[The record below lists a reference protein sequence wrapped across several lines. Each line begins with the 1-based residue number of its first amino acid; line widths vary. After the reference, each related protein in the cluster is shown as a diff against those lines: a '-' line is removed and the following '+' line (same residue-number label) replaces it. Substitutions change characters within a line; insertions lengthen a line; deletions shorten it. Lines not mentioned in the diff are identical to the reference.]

1 MTFYLLSHN
10 YLILFTKKQVLGPVW
25 SMYIRRHVKEY
36 WETDKF
42 TSSGSP
48 SSPPPQTLHPEARV
62 PEAFPQVS
70 LLPSSSARL
79 ASICPVFILSKLCS
93 WLEVT
98 TQTNLSPRVKN
109 RL

>member
-62 PEAFPQVS
+62 PEAFSPGFPLTQ
-70 LLPSSSARL
+70 LL
-79 ASICPVFILSKLCS
+79 CPVSKHLSCIHPLKALLLARS
-93 WLEVT
+93 NH
-98 TQTNLSPRVKN
+98 TNKSQPAS
-109 RL
+109 